1 MKTSRIAVKVV
12 TRIFFVLLLLAAFTL
27 YQNDSTKLKHVYFIG
42 NNKWTLVFPALLLA
56 GFVALFIT
64 CAKQKYTK
72 PDWNWLLVLNTVI
85 LMVYCATF
93 YTRIMEL
100 IK

>member
-1 MKTSRIAVKVV
+1 MKTSQIAAKAV

-27 YQNDSTKLKHVYFIG
+27 YQNGNKFSHLYLIG
-42 NNKWTLVFPALLLA
+42 NNKWTLVFPALLLV
-56 GFVALFIT
+56 GFAALFIT

-72 PDWNWLLVLNTVI
+72 SDWNWLLVLNTVVLLI
-85 LMVYCATF
+85 YCATL
-93 YTRIMEL
+93 YTRITDL